1 MTFLTTSHSPPHHSH
16 EQGYV
21 LFMALIF
28 LIAIS
33 VLGVLVVQSNSSQ
46 EVMSRG
52 YRDLGIAFTQA
63 EQRVQDAEVGIDVED
78 LSLATTDCLTIDSEL
93 WAVEQQ
99 DPTSRVD
106 RLDLCDGSSSLSMG
120 RSSTQQVDQK
130 YRILTTDFDDPDRP
144 GSQVVIETIFIP

>member
-1 MTFLTTSHSPPHHSH
+1 MNPFFLKISSPSPAQH
-16 EQGYV
+16 GYI

-33 VLGVLVVQSNSSQ
+33 VLGVLVVQSNASQ

-52 YRDLGIAFTQA
+52 YRDLGVAFTQA
-63 EQRVQDAEVGIDVED
+63 EQRIQMTEASIDVDD
-78 LSLATTDCLTIDSEL
+78 LSMATTNCLTIDSEL
-93 WAVEQQ
+93 WANDQSE
-99 DPTSRVD
+99 PESRVD

-120 RSSTQQVDQK
+120 RSSTQQVYQK

-144 GSQVVIETIFIP
+144 GSQVVIETVFIP